1 MSHDERSGERGGGVT
16 DALQRAERAGERIR
30 SRAARYD
37 AAAEFP
43 ADDLRDL
50 RGEGLLGLM
59 VPTAL
64 GGMGAGFEEYV
75 RVAMALARASGST
88 ALIFNMH
95 ASVTGGLASIPDE
108 MARALGAA
116 ESFFEARD
124 RVLRQ
129 AAEGSTYGVA
139 ISEPEV
145 GSRLS
150 ALRSTYEP
158 QGDGYRIRGLKSAV
172 SGAGHLDAYL
182 VAARRLGT
190 PEPLLSYFLVPQ
202 GPGLSV
208 ERTWDPLGMRA
219 TASNALRIDAVVPVD
234 GLLGGVEGLVLPL
247 AHAMPQWLVASY
259 AAVYVGVAQAALT
272 EAAGYLKE
280 RTVDGEPGGL
290 TRLASVRARLG
301 RAEAEVEA
309 ARLVLEQ
316 AARLVDIQPGDP
328 MTNRWVYRAKL
339 LAGDVAMHAAAS
351 LAEACGLGALQRG
364 SPIERI
370 FRDARSGA
378 VMPPPSDVAA
388 EYLGAAALGQEAE
401 PW

>member
-1 MSHDERSGERGGGVT
+1 VT
-16 DALQRAERAGERIR
+16 DALQRAERAAERIA

-43 ADDLRDL
+43 TEDLRDL
-50 RGEGLLGLM
+50 RAEGLLGLM
-59 VPTAL
+59 VPTTL

-88 ALIFNMH
+88 ALVFNMH

-116 ESFFEARD
+116 ESFFETRD
-124 RVLRQ
+124 RILRA
-129 AAEGSTYGVA
+129 AAEGAIYGVA
-139 ISEPEV
+139 ISEPDV

-150 ALRSTYEP
+150 ALRATYEP
-158 QGDGYRIRGLKSAV
+158 EGDGFRIRGLKSAV
-172 SGAGHLDAYL
+172 SGAGYLDAYL
-182 VAARRLGT
+182 VAARRLSS
-190 PEPLLSYFLVPQ
+190 PEPLISYFLVPQ
-202 GPGLSV
+202 GPALSV

-219 TASNALRIDAVVPVD
+219 TASNALTIDTRVPTEA
-234 GLLGGVEGLVLPL
+234 LLGGVEGLVLPL
-247 AHAMPQWLVASY
+247 AQAMPQWLVASY
-259 AAVYVGVAQAALT
+259 AAVYVGVAQAAVA
-272 EAAGYLKE
+272 EAAKYLKE
-280 RTVDGEPGGL
+280 RTVAGERGGL
-290 TRLASVRARLG
+290 TRLPAVRGRLG

-309 ARLVLEQ
+309 ALLVLEQ

-328 MTNRWVYRAKL
+328 TTNRWVYRAKL
-339 LAGDVAMHAAAS
+339 LAGDAAMRAAAS

-364 SPIERI
+364 SPMERI

-378 VMPPPSDVAA
+378 IMPPPSDVVA
-388 EYLGAAALGQEAE
+388 EYLGAAAMDEEAQ